1 MTWNIEIE
9 NIAGILDGRTTI
21 EPGVNA
27 VRGSNWQGKSSFI
40 EAIKTALGTSTELT
54 ENKDS
59 GRVKLQTPDRDI
71 TITLVRENGTV
82 RRSGTPYLQNEY
94 DVIRTELFACLDE
107 RNEVR
112 SAVRQGENLEDVLMR
127 PLDFQNIDEQITD
140 LKREREQIR
149 SELSQAREAKKRLPG
164 VQEQV
169 TQLEK
174 EIEELREK
182 RDEIAVNDS
191 DEATGEDGNDD
202 TSPQQRLS
210 NVQTERNRAANQT
223 DRLERSIERTE
234 ERLQQRRSELE
245 SLEIPEDDDI
255 EDKLVAARDQLQQI
269 ERDSEVLQS
278 VYSANE
284 MVLQENRLD
293 LLTEVEREL
302 TEDNVVCWTCGNEAR
317 RGEMEERLDHLGD
330 KITDLRAQKEQYHD
344 RVQEFE
350 ARREEID
357 QGKRRKR
364 DLESEITELEDTLA
378 DRRQSL
384 DEAKD
389 RYRDAQERAEELSDT
404 VDETVEAISD
414 VESKIKYREAE
425 LNDVRDELSQLETRA
440 EQVEM
445 LDAESAEIRSEIEEL
460 RNRKDR
466 IKHRAREAFDEAM
479 DEILSR
485 FGTGFETARLTADF
499 DLVVARDGREA
510 SLDALSEGELELIG
524 FVAALAGYES
534 FDVDEA
540 VPLLLVDGLGGLAD
554 DNLHTLVDYLHER
567 TEYLVFTAYPEY
579 TAFEGR
585 EIDPGNWTVATNRQ
599 VITD

>member
-9 NIAGILDGRTTI
+9 NIAGILDGKTTI
-21 EPGVNA
+21 EPGLNA

-71 TITLVRENGTV
+71 TVTLARENGTV
-82 RRSGTPYLQNEY
+82 RRSGTPYLENEY

-112 SAVRQGENLEDVLMR
+112 SAVRQGENLEEVLMR
-127 PLDFQNIDEQITD
+127 PLDFQNIDEQIAD
-140 LKREREQIR
+140 LKREREQIQ

-182 RDEIAVNDS
+182 RDEITASDS
-191 DEATGEDGNDD
+191 EEGTNEDEDA
-202 TSPQQRLS
+202 SPQQRLS
-210 NVQTERNRAANQT
+210 DVQTELNQAENQI
-223 DRLERSIERTE
+223 DRLERTIERTE
-234 ERLQQRRSELE
+234 DRLQQRRSELE

-255 EDKLVAARDQLQQI
+255 EGKLATARDKLQQI

-284 MVLQENRLD
+284 MVLKENRLD

-302 TEDNVVCWTCGNEAR
+302 TEDNVVCWTCGNEAQR
-317 RGEMEERLDHLGD
+317 EEMEERLDQLGD

-344 RVQEFE
+344 RVQELE

-357 QGKRRKR
+357 QAKRRKR

-384 DEAKD
+384 AEAEE
-389 RYRDAQERAEELSDT
+389 RYRNAQDQVEELSDA

-440 EQVEM
+440 EQVET
-445 LDAESAEIRSEIEEL
+445 LEAESEEIRSEIEEL

-554 DNLHTLVDYLHER
+554 DNLHTLVEYLHER

-585 EIDPGNWTVATNRQ
+585 EIDPSNWAVATNRQ
-599 VITD
+599 AITD